1 MKTPRRIVLALWL
14 LAVAPAAAAQTD
26 MNAMA
31 RESAARLVERGEVE
45 ERAGH
50 TLRAEGFYLRA
61 VSVDRALVAAS
72 LGAARLL
79 DARGRR
85 DEARRLLR
93 DIPRRALEGDA
104 ARVAVSRALHA
115 VGDDDGALT
124 VLRADG
130 DSGATLRERVSLCA
144 GLGRFPEALAAARR
158 WSLLPSLEDRERRE
172 ASVTARALERLV
184 AEVDAVRYAPGGSTL
199 RRLLPGR

>member
-1 MKTPRRIVLALWL
+1 MKTPRRTVLALGL
-14 LAVAPAAAAQTD
+14 IALAPAVAAQTD
-26 MNAMA
+26 MSAMV
-31 RESAARLVERGEVE
+31 RESASRLVERGEVE

-50 TLRAEGFYLRA
+50 ALRAEGFYLRA
-61 VSVDRALVAAS
+61 LSVDRALVSAS

-85 DEARRLLR
+85 EEARRLLR
-93 DIPRRALEGDA
+93 EIPRRAFEGDA

-115 VGDDDGALT
+115 VGDDDAALAL
-124 VLRADG
+124 LRSEV
-130 DSGATLRERVSLCA
+130 DSGPALRERVSLCA

-158 WSLLPSLEDRERRE
+158 WSLLPNLGDGERRE
-172 ASVTARALERLV
+172 ARVTVRALERLV
-184 AEVDAVRYAPGGSTL
+184 AELDAVRYAPGASTL

>member
-1 MKTPRRIVLALWL
+1 MGLLAL
-14 LAVAPAAAAQTD
+14 APAAMAQTD
-26 MNAMA
+26 MSAMV

-61 VSVDRALVAAS
+61 VAVDRALVTAS

-93 DIPRRALEGDA
+93 EIPRRAFEDDE
-104 ARVAVSRALHA
+104 ARLAVSRALHA
-115 VGDDDGALT
+115 VGDDDAALSL
-124 VLRADG
+124 LRSRE
-130 DSGATLRERVSLCA
+130 DSRATLRERVSLCA

-158 WSLLPSLEDRERRE
+158 WSLLPGLDERERRE
-172 ASVTARALERLV
+172 AAVTARALERLV
-184 AEVDAVRYAPGGSTL
+184 AEVDAVRYAPGASTL
-199 RRLLPGR
+199 RRLLQVR